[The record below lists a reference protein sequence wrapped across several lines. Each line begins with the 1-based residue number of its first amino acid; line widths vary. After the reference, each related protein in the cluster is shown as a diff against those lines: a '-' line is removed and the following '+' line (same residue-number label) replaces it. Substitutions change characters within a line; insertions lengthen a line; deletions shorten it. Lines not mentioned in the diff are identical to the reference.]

1 MLTGWEGGGRRVDPG
16 VGGVHRKGTCEQ
28 GVLEEK
34 KTSVWLCG
42 LGWCWLMCHRNA
54 NRRVSPLGDW
64 RNHLPGLFKALQL
77 VCGERAVVRVGQIF
91 KIMGSKHVDFWR

>member
-1 MLTGWEGGGRRVDPG
+1 M
-16 VGGVHRKGTCEQ
+16 
-28 GVLEEK
+28 
-34 KTSVWLCG
+34 
-42 LGWCWLMCHRNA
+42 
-54 NRRVSPLGDW
+54 SPLGDW